1 MNQTEVKDRQEPLQ
15 WENPCENCK
24 WMYQVSDQEFP
35 CSHCIH
41 NTKHV
46 QVTDCDNERTRY
58 YYRSKK

>member
-1 MNQTEVKDRQEPLQ
+1 MNQTEVKDRHEPLQ

-46 QVTDCDNERTRY
+46 QVTY
-58 YYRSKK
+58 YDK